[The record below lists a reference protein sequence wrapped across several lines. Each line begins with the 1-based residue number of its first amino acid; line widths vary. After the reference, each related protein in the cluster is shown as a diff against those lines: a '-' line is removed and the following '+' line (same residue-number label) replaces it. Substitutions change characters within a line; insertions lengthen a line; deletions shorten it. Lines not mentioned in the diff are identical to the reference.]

1 MKRKIKSFIL
11 LSNNVEAT
19 GGSLYHEIVYPNCA
33 SVKIITD
40 GYFFFK
46 IMRVVMF
53 EYNLVS
59 QNY

>member
-11 LSNNVEAT
+11 PSNNVEAT
-19 GGSLYHEIVYPNCA
+19 GGSPYHEIVYPSCT

-40 GYFFFK
+40 GYFFE
-46 IMRVVMF
+46 IMRVMF
-53 EYNLVS
+53 EYNLIS